1 MLEILLSLGLVPLVM
16 LVGFSPTWLATLY
29 WLLTKFKK
37 HNSGS
42 LRPSPVHVIALASY
56 LSIAVTF
63 IMLLLFAIGHSGI

>member
-37 HNSGS
+37 IIT
-42 LRPSPVHVIALASY
+42 IALDLAP
-56 LSIAVTF
+56 F
-63 IMLLLFAIGHSGI
+63 M